1 MRADKQT
8 IGAVSMATYFH
19 SKISLYGERASEQ
32 KNELKEQSLWQ
43 RIFTQRSVSM
53 ANEYSPKEQ
62 SLMATEF
69 SRGRQTNRRRI
80 EILIPTNN
88 WIIEVFLSKRER
100 AFSYDE

>member
-8 IGAVSMATYFH
+8 IGADSMATYFH
-19 SKISLYGERASEQ
+19 ASEQ